1 MNNAA
6 ATTTISLKFHKL
18 MRTAR
23 LVGTLKNGRGIYEL
37 STGGGTYHVR
47 RAAYRE
53 SAKGYTQ
60 AKGLTEADY
69 CGATY
74 TCRDAYECAVS
85 RHEKILAWAIKG
97 GYDRHIP
104 GAQAVIEALKTN
116 HAEPAS
122 PAVDEAP
129 AATKT
134 AFTKRTL
141 KNESGTVFVAQYAI
155 WYAKDGRF
163 GTDYDD
169 WQRVGP
175 EVSSSASFI
184 SHLCKN
190 WTVED
195 YFSALDAGES
205 PDQIVKRTGYLSPRE
220 KRWLRDNGY
229 PATPAGMA
237 DFEAA
242 TNARDA

>member
-1 MNNAA
+1 MNNAN

-47 RAAYRE
+47 RAAFRE

-60 AKGLTEADY
+60 AKGLTDADY

-74 TCRDAYECAVS
+74 TCRDAYSWAVS
-85 RHEKILAWAIKG
+85 VHEGIIDWATKG

-104 GAQAVIEALKTN
+104 GAKAVIEALKAN
-116 HAEPAS
+116 HAQPAA
-122 PAVDEAP
+122 PAVEEAP

-141 KNESGTVFVAQYAI
+141 KNESGTVFVAQRTI

-163 GTDYDD
+163 GTSYDD
-169 WQRVGP
+169 WKRVGP
-175 EVSSSASFI
+175 EVSASASFI

-195 YFSALDAGES
+195 YFAALNAGER

-220 KRWLRDNGY
+220 KRALR
-229 PATPAGMA
+229 
-237 DFEAA
+237 
-242 TNARDA
+242 NA